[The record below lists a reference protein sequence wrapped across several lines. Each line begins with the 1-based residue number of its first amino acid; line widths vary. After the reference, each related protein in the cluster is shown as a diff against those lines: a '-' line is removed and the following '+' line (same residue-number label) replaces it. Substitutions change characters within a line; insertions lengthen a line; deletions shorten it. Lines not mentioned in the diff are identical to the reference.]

1 MAAIINITN
10 ASSHVVKSH
19 SYFAVSIRE
28 NNFEGFGNQTLSINL
43 TDFSESNVNSYNITL
58 LTKGNID
65 YSTGSVTLPGNIFNS
80 SNINRITNA
89 VFLTDSLFLR
99 RRFDYF
105 NVSSV
110 VISTSIL
117 REFESAIK
125 ELESPVNLSFQL
137 NPVRINAIIIFITI
151 IVFNRLS
158 KAHSLNV
165 FSGINL

>member
-58 LTKGNID
+58 ETERNIVS
-65 YSTGSVTLPGNIFNS
+65 STGSVTLPSNIFNS

-99 RRFDYF
+99 RRLDYF

-117 REFESAIK
+117 RELDAIK

-137 NPVRINAIIIFITI
+137 NPVRINAIIIFIAI